1 MLFSTTYHKLYLHTK
16 TRTIYD
22 ILHTAKHT
30 ETDEPLVIYRRLKLT
45 ENTPNQIWAR
55 PLSMFMGDVNI
66 DGQLKPRFEKLD
78 EEFDKIKCNI
88 CLVNE
93 LKKYCENNNIVFE

>member
-1 MLFSTTYHKLYLHTK
+1 MKEQLFHFVDDLERSL
-16 TRTIYD
+16 D
-22 ILHTAKHT
+22 
-30 ETDEPLVIYRRLKLT
+30 
-45 ENTPNQIWAR
+45 
-55 PLSMFMGDVNI
+55 F
-66 DGQLKPRFEKLD
+66 KLD